1 MAHTAKKRS
10 GIRGFIVLT
19 LIVAVLGGYLWSQ
32 GDLISPMETTSML
45 VNVSSGEAGFAMVGE
60 RGTPPDMAASTD
72 VDTTVAAETA
82 ADTAVPA
89 ETNSTVATAAEA
101 STDATSTTALTMDE
115 FVAQLAAAGVDVDA
129 VTASMSAE
137 GRSLDNLLAVVN
149 SGRTTVADL
158 AVRLSG
164 QTVVRDTGS
173 TEDST
178 ATAAPTGG
186 AGGSTS
192 LFDLRWDEIGSVA
205 YNLWF
210 ILAVTIV
217 VIVVGRPV
225 GWLINRLK
233 RTTAHAYIAACTV
246 VLS

>member
-32 GDLISPMETTSML
+32 GDLISPVETTSL
-45 VNVSSGEAGFAMVGE
+45 LINVSSSDAGFAMVGE
-60 RGTPPDMAASTD
+60 RGAPPDMTVSDTATTADTSADAEVQAETTTTD
-72 VDTTVAAETA
+72 AAEVSITSETA
-82 ADTAVPA
+82 
-89 ETNSTVATAAEA
+89 
-101 STDATSTTALTMDE
+101 TTGTLTMDE

-129 VTASMSAE
+129 VTTSMSAE
-137 GRSLDNLLAVVN
+137 GHSLDNLLAVVN

-173 TEDST
+173 TEDT
-178 ATAAPTGG
+178 ALTVPEGG
-186 AGGSTS
+186 DAGSTS

-233 RTTAHAYIAACTV
+233 RTPARA
-246 VLS
+246 

>member
-1 MAHTAKKRS
+1 MAHTTKKRS

-19 LIVAVLGGYLWSQ
+19 FIVAVLGGYLWSQ

-45 VNVSSGEAGFAMVGE
+45 INISSGEAGFALVGE
-60 RGTPPDMAASTD
+60 RGAPPDMVASTD
-72 VDTTVAAETA
+72 SDTTVAAETA
-82 ADTAVPA
+82 ADTSAAAAVPA
-89 ETNSTVATAAEA
+89 ETNTTVAAA
-101 STDATSTTALTMDE
+101 STTALTMDE
-115 FVAQLAAAGVDVDA
+115 FVTQLAAAGVDVDA
-129 VTASMSAE
+129 VTASMSVE

-149 SGRTTVADL
+149 NGRTTVADL

-178 ATAAPTGG
+178 ATAAPTDR

-210 ILAVTIV
+210 ILAVTIF

-233 RTTAHAYIAACTV
+233 RTPARA
-246 VLS
+246 

>member
-19 LIVAVLGGYLWSQ
+19 LIVAVLGGALWSQ
-32 GDLISPMETTSML
+32 GDLISPVETTSL
-45 VNVSSGEAGFAMVGE
+45 LINVSSSNAGFAMVGE
-60 RGTPPDMAASTD
+60 RGAPP
-72 VDTTVAAETA
+72 DTTVSDTATTADTSVDAEVQAETTTTDAAEVSSTSETA
-82 ADTAVPA
+82 
-89 ETNSTVATAAEA
+89 
-101 STDATSTTALTMDE
+101 TTGTLTMDE

-129 VTASMSAE
+129 VTTSMSAE

-173 TEDST
+173 TEDT
-178 ATAAPTGG
+178 AVTVPEGG
-186 AGGSTS
+186 DAGSTS

-210 ILAVTIV
+210 ILAVTIL

-225 GWLINRLK
+225 GWVINRLK
-233 RTTAHAYIAACTV
+233 RTPARA
-246 VLS
+246 

>member
-32 GDLISPMETTSML
+32 GDLISPVETTSL
-45 VNVSSGEAGFAMVGE
+45 LINVSSSDAGFAMVGE
-60 RGTPPDMAASTD
+60 RGAPP
-72 VDTTVAAETA
+72 DTTVSDTATTAAETTADTSVDAEVQAETTTTDA
-82 ADTAVPA
+82 ADVSITSETA
-89 ETNSTVATAAEA
+89 
-101 STDATSTTALTMDE
+101 TTGTLTMDE

-158 AVRLSG
+158 ALRLSG

-173 TEDST
+173 TEDT
-178 ATAAPTGG
+178 AVTVPEGG
-186 AGGSTS
+186 EAGSTS

-217 VIVVGRPV
+217 VIVVGRPI
-225 GWLINRLK
+225 GWVINRLK
-233 RTTAHAYIAACTV
+233 RTPARA
-246 VLS
+246 

>member
-19 LIVAVLGGYLWSQ
+19 LIVVVLGGYLWSQ
-32 GDLISPMETTSML
+32 GDLISPVETTTML
-45 VNVSSGEAGFAMVGE
+45 INVSSSDAAGFAMVGE
-60 RGTPPDMAASTD
+60 RGTPPDTTASTD
-72 VDTTVAAETA
+72 SDTTVAAETT
-82 ADTAVPA
+82 ADTEVQA
-89 ETNSTVATAAEA
+89 EASTTVDAAAEA
-101 STDATSTTALTMDE
+101 SMETTNATALTMDE

-129 VTASMSAE
+129 VSASMSAE
-137 GRSLDNLLAVVN
+137 GRSLDNLLTVVN

-173 TEDST
+173 TETSAGT
-178 ATAAPTGG
+178 VPE
-186 AGGSTS
+186 GGSTS

-210 ILAVTIV
+210 ILAVTIF

-233 RTTAHAYIAACTV
+233 RTPARA
-246 VLS
+246 

>member
-1 MAHTAKKRS
+1 MAHTAKKRT

-32 GDLISPMETTSML
+32 GDLISPVETTTML
-45 VNVSSGEAGFAMVGE
+45 VNLSSSDDAGFAMVGE
-60 RGTPPDMAASTD
+60 REAPPDVAASTESETAAAGTD
-72 VDTTVAAETA
+72 VQAESSTVVETAAET
-82 ADTAVPA
+82 
-89 ETNSTVATAAEA
+89 STE
-101 STDATSTTALTMDE
+101 SGSTTGLTMDE

-129 VTASMSAE
+129 VSASMSAE

-164 QTVVRDTGS
+164 QTVTRDTGS
-173 TEDST
+173 TED
-178 ATAAPTGG
+178 TAAPGSG
-186 AGGSTS
+186 DAISTS

-210 ILAVTIV
+210 ILAVTIL
-217 VIVVGRPV
+217 VIIVGRPV
-225 GWLINRLK
+225 GWLINRIK
-233 RTTAHAYIAACTV
+233 RTPARA
-246 VLS
+246 